1 MRITSNVVPQ
11 RTIKFNIGYRV
22 KKPKRKNKVGKI
34 FKLYSP
40 KQITV
45 KRTQYLL
52 ANADID
58 F

>member
-1 MRITSNVVPQ
+1 MRITSNVVRQ

-22 KKPKRKNKVGKI
+22 KKRKRKNKAGKI

-45 KRTQYLL
+45 KPT
-52 ANADID
+52 
-58 F
+58 